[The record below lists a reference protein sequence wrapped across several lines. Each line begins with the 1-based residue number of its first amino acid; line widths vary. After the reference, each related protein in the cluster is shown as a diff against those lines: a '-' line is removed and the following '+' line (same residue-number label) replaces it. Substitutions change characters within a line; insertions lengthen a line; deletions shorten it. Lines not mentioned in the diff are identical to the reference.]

1 MQSRTMRGFLVL
13 AVAAMLAVGLAGGFV
28 ASKENR
34 VTTSENLN
42 SVLWMQTSVE
52 YQMSVTQAYR
62 LAEVMVDRALTDP
75 GWTAIP
81 EQTNARDLRKT
92 AVIFDLDETVL
103 DNLAFQG
110 QLLLDNVPF
119 SPSLWKNWQTTG
131 SPTLLPGAGRFI
143 RRLQEL
149 HVDIFYITNRDD
161 AHADETIKLLRGL
174 GLPVDAD
181 GANLLSK
188 NKPPTKGS
196 DKRSRREIVA
206 KTHRVLLL
214 LGDDLNDFISG
225 VHGTEATLEGRDRIA
240 DAHEGFWGTKW
251 IIIPNPIYGSWERVL
266 YGFDSKLS
274 HQKKLEAKL
283 RHVRGW

>member
-1 MQSRTMRGFLVL
+1 MQSRAMRGLAL
-13 AVAAMLAVGLAGGFV
+13 AVVATLAVGLAGSFV

-34 VTTSENLN
+34 TGASENLN
-42 SVLWMQTSVE
+42 GVLWMQTSVE

-81 EQTNARDLRKT
+81 EQQNARDLRKT

-110 QLLLDNVPF
+110 QLILDDVPF
-119 SPSLWKNWQTTG
+119 SRRLWQNWQKTG
-131 SPTLLPGAGRFI
+131 SPTLLPGAKRFI
-143 RRLQEL
+143 QRLQAL
-149 HVDIFYITNRDD
+149 HVDVFYITNRD
-161 AHADETIKLLRGL
+161 HAYAEDTIKLLRDL

-188 NKPPTKGS
+188 DKPPTKGS

-206 KTHRVLLL
+206 QTHRVLLL

-225 VHGTEATLEGRDRIA
+225 VHGTEATLEVRKSIA
-240 DAHEGFWGTKW
+240 DAHKDLWGTKW
-251 IIIPNPIYGSWERVL
+251 ITIPNPIYGSWERAL

-274 HQKKLEAKL
+274 QQQKRGAKL
-283 RHVRGW
+283 RRVQGR